1 MRMRFILID
10 YSLPYPVTPIK
21 IAMTASTVL
30 PPALD
35 KIVQRFARVTDP
47 KRKYEQLIHYAKK
60 VEAMPD
66 ADKIDRNKVM
76 GCVSQVYITAALDDG
91 TVAFVGDADAVLVK
105 GLVGLL
111 LEGMNG
117 LTPQEVV
124 ALAPD
129 FIRDTGL
136 DVSLTPSRANGFY
149 NIFKLMQQKASELD
163 RDAL

>member
-1 MRMRFILID
+1 MT
-10 YSLPYPVTPIK
+10 TPI
-21 IAMTASTVL
+21 AL

-47 KRKYEQLIHYAKK
+47 KRKYEQLIYYAKK
-60 VEAMPD
+60 VEAMPE
-66 ADKIDRNKVM
+66 ADKIDANKVM
-76 GCVSQVYITAALDDG
+76 GCVSQVFITATLCEGKVQFA
-91 TVAFVGDADAVLVK
+91 GDSDAQLVK

-124 ALAPD
+124 TLAPD
-129 FIRDTGL
+129 FIKDTGL

-149 NIFKLMQQKASELD
+149 NIFKLMQRKASELG
-163 RDAL
+163 

>member
-1 MRMRFILID
+1 
-10 YSLPYPVTPIK
+10 
-21 IAMTASTVL
+21 MTSPTLL

-47 KRKYEQLIHYAKK
+47 KRKYEQLIYYAKK
-60 VEAMPD
+60 VEAMPET
-66 ADKIDRNKVM
+66 DKIDANKVM
-76 GCVSQVYITAALDDG
+76 GCVSQVFITATLCDG
-91 TVAFVGDADAVLVK
+91 KIQFAGDSDAQLVK

-124 ALAPD
+124 TLAPD
-129 FIRDTGL
+129 FIKDTGL

-149 NIFKLMQQKASELD
+149 NIFKLMQQKASELG
-163 RDAL
+163 

>member
-1 MRMRFILID
+1 MSFILKD
-10 YSLPYPVTPIK
+10 CSLYTSSLSTNISMTTPS
-21 IAMTASTVL
+21 AL
-30 PPALD
+30 PPALE
-35 KIVQRFARVTDP
+35 KIVQRFARVSDP

-60 VEAMPD
+60 VEAMPET
-66 ADKIDRNKVM
+66 DKIDRNKVM
-76 GCVSQVYITAALDDG
+76 GCVSQVFITAALDDG

-117 LTPQEVV
+117 LTPQEIV

-129 FIRDTGL
+129 FIKDTGL

-163 RDAL
+163 AQVA

>member
-1 MRMRFILID
+1 
-10 YSLPYPVTPIK
+10 
-21 IAMTASTVL
+21 MTTML
-30 PPALD
+30 PPALE

-47 KRKYEQLIHYAKK
+47 KRKYEQLIYYAKK

-76 GCVSQVYITAALDDG
+76 GCVSQVFITAELRDG
-91 TVAFVGDADAVLVK
+91 KVQFAGDSDAQLVK

-117 LTPQEVV
+117 LTPQEIV

-129 FIRDTGL
+129 FIKDTGL

-149 NIFKLMQQKASELD
+149 NIFKLMQQKAHEL
-163 RDAL
+163 A

>member
-1 MRMRFILID
+1 MIFILRN
-10 YSLPYPVTPIK
+10 YSPPYLLIFVK
-21 IAMTASTVL
+21 IVMTASTAL
-30 PPALD
+30 PPALE

-66 ADKIDRNKVM
+66 ADKTDRNKVM
-76 GCVSQVYITAALDDG
+76 GCVSQVFITAALDDG

-129 FIRDTGL
+129 FIKDTGL

-149 NIFKLMQQKASELD
+149 NIFKLMQQKARELD
-163 RDAL
+163 GEAA

>member
-1 MRMRFILID
+1 MRFILKN
-10 YSLPYPVTPIK
+10 YTSLNSVLSVK
-21 IAMTASTVL
+21 IPMTTML
-30 PPALD
+30 PPALE

-47 KRKYEQLIHYAKK
+47 KRKYEQLIYYAKK

-76 GCVSQVYITAALDDG
+76 GCVSQVFITAELRDG
-91 TVAFVGDADAVLVK
+91 KVQFAGDSDAQLVK

-129 FIRDTGL
+129 FIKDTGL

-149 NIFKLMQQKASELD
+149 NIFKLMQQKAHEL
-163 RDAL
+163 A

>member
-1 MRMRFILID
+1 
-10 YSLPYPVTPIK
+10 
-21 IAMTASTVL
+21 MTSPTTL
-30 PPALD
+30 PPALE

-47 KRKYEQLIHYAKK
+47 KRKYEQLIYYAKK

-76 GCVSQVYITAALDDG
+76 GCVSQVFITAELRDG
-91 TVAFVGDADAVLVK
+91 KVQFAGDSDAQLVK

-129 FIRDTGL
+129 FIKDTGL

-149 NIFKLMQQKASELD
+149 NIFKLMQQKAHEL
-163 RDAL
+163 A

>member
-1 MRMRFILID
+1 MIHPPNSVLA
-10 YSLPYPVTPIK
+10 VK
-21 IAMTASTVL
+21 IAMTTPTTL
-30 PPALD
+30 PPALE

-47 KRKYEQLIHYAKK
+47 KRKYEQLIYYAKK

-76 GCVSQVYITAALDDG
+76 GCVSQVFITAELRDG
-91 TVAFVGDADAVLVK
+91 KVQFAGDSDAQLVK

-117 LTPQEVV
+117 LTPQDVV

-129 FIRDTGL
+129 FIKDTGL

-149 NIFKLMQQKASELD
+149 NIFKLMQQKAHEL
-163 RDAL
+163 A

>member
-1 MRMRFILID
+1 MRFIPTNHSPP
-10 YSLPYPVTPIK
+10 YSLIPVK
-21 IAMTASTVL
+21 IVMTASTVL
-30 PPALD
+30 PPALE

-60 VEAMPD
+60 VESMPD

-76 GCVSQVYITAALDDG
+76 GCVSQVFITAALDDG
-91 TVAFVGDADAVLVK
+91 TVAFMGDADAVLVK

-117 LTPQEVV
+117 LTPQEIVS
-124 ALAPD
+124 LAPD
-129 FIRDTGL
+129 FIKDTGL

-149 NIFKLMQQKASELD
+149 NIFKLMQQKASVLESD
-163 RDAL
+163 VVA